1 MNAVS
6 GSAPRKLTREEGEQL
21 ARAKRAALWVGLIL
35 PLLAVTIATVL
46 VIIWLPRLPDPAATH
61 WSGMDKADG
70 FGPPI
75 TYVWLSIGVGYG
87 MTLLMRL
94 MVWFTGLKPNAPIW
108 SPLHRFMAAFTAG
121 FAVFFSVNNV
131 ASVAIQLDLASAA
144 EAPAIGSLMLLSLVA
159 WVVVGLIAWFAQPNV
174 KISTAGGGA
183 GEGVDTEP
191 LAKNE
196 RVRWIGT
203 ARPGKTFFW
212 VTGAALV
219 VVAFSAVLMFLW
231 PVGVAPR
238 VLTISITVL
247 MLVFCVMCAAF
258 RVRID
263 ADGLEARSIVGWPV
277 FRVPASDISRVESR
291 QINPFAEFGG
301 WGMRWAPGQ
310 TALVLRTGEGLVIT
324 RKSGRVFAITL
335 DNSERAAAT
344 LASAMQEATR

>member
-6 GSAPRKLTREEGEQL
+6 GPNPRKLTREEGDQL
-21 ARAKRAALWVGLIL
+21 ARAKNAALWIGLIL
-35 PLLAVTIATVL
+35 PLLAVTITTVL

-61 WSGMDKADG
+61 WSGMGKPDG

-75 TYVWLSIGVGYG
+75 TYVWLSVGIGYG
-87 MTLLMRL
+87 MTLLMWL

-131 ASVAIQLDLASAA
+131 ASVAMQLDLSSAT
-144 EAPAIGSLMLLSLVA
+144 EAPAIGGLMLLSFA
-159 WVVVGLIAWFAQPNV
+159 TWIVVGLIAWFVQPNV
-174 KISTAGGGA
+174 KISATADGSGIEA
-183 GEGVDTEP
+183 EP

-196 RVRWIGT
+196 RVRWTGVT
-203 ARPGKTFFW
+203 RPGRTYFW

-219 VVAFSAVLMFLW
+219 VVAFSAVLMFIW
-231 PVGVAPR
+231 PTGVAPR
-238 VLTISITVL
+238 VLTIAITIL
-247 MLVFCVMCAAF
+247 MLVFCTMCAAF
-258 RVRID
+258 HVRID
-263 ADGLEARSIVGWPV
+263 ANGLEARSILGWPV
-277 FRVPASDISRVESR
+277 FRVPASDIARVESR

-301 WGMRWAPGQ
+301 WGIRWMPGQ
-310 TALVLRTGEGLVIT
+310 TALALRTGEGLIIT

-335 DNSERAAAT
+335 DDSERAAAT